1 MTCFALLDDCHATAA
16 TPTSRLYTGFL
27 REHRCDDPGALDAVW
42 AAADRDLHAGLHAV
56 VLADYEWG
64 ARLLQAGHERLPPG
78 HGCSLRVLMFE
89 RLECVG
95 ADAVDAW
102 LVAREHEDTG
112 GGHGGDGRAP
122 ATAGVLDIRPS
133 VDHEAFCD
141 AIARIHAAIGE
152 GETYQVN
159 YTYRLDFGTF
169 GAPVSLYRRLRA
181 RQAVAFG
188 AFIALPPG
196 TAGPDFV
203 LSCSPELFLRNQGGR
218 LSARPMKGTAPRARE
233 AEGDSEIARML
244 AGDTKNRAENLMIVD
259 LLRNDLG
266 RIARTGSVRVPT
278 LFSVETYPT
287 VFQMTSTIVAELPND
302 TGFPALLRALF
313 PCGSI
318 TGAPKHRTM
327 QIIAELEN
335 TPRGLYTGSIGWVDP
350 PARAGRACGDFCL
363 SVAIRTLTLQQRADG
378 AGCDGRM
385 GVGAGIVI
393 DSRAEAE
400 FEECALKARF
410 LTGLDPGFNLFETMY
425 ATREEGIRHVERHLA
440 RLAASA
446 EALDFT
452 CPRARIVAALRQQ
465 VTGLAPDVQTRI
477 RLAVHKDGRFDIV
490 VAPLEPLPPGPTEVL
505 LAPKPVADPH
515 GLFAHKTTLRSR
527 YDAGIRAAQA
537 RGAFD
542 TLFFDAGGWLTEG
555 GRSNVFLLID
565 GQWLTPPIG
574 RGVLPGTMR
583 AAVLD
588 DAEWSAREQAL
599 RVEDLFR
606 AERIVLTNALRGV
619 LEARLAPG
627 EAERWRASLSI
638 SATELRDTG
647 EVVQTANPAP
657 SASASGRSGQSGPE
671 PARAVR
677 G

>member
-1 MTCFALLDDCHATAA
+1 MTCFALLDDCHSTAA
-16 TPTSRLYTGFL
+16 APTSRLYTGFV
-27 REHRCDDPGALDAVW
+27 REHRCDDPATLDAVW
-42 AAADRDLHAGLHAV
+42 AAADRDLRAGLHAV

-64 ARLLQAGHERLPPG
+64 ARLLQAGHERVAPE
-78 HGCSLRVLMFE
+78 HGGSLRVLMFE
-89 RLECVG
+89 HLQQLG
-95 ADAVDAW
+95 AEAVDAW
-102 LVAREHEDTG
+102 LEARERDET
-112 GGHGGDGRAP
+112 GGHGMDGRAP
-122 ATAGVLDIRPS
+122 AAAGVLDIRPS
-133 VDHEAFCD
+133 VDHAAFCE

-159 YTYRLDFGTF
+159 YTYRLDFRTF
-169 GAPVSLYRRLRA
+169 GAPASLYRRLRA

-196 TAGPDFV
+196 TDGPDYV
-203 LSCSPELFLRNQGGR
+203 LSCSPELFLRNAGGR

-266 RIARTGSVRVPT
+266 RIARTGSVRVPA
-278 LFSVETYPT
+278 LFSVEAYPT
-287 VFQMTSTIVAELPND
+287 VFQMTSTIEAELPD
-302 TGFPALLRALF
+302 ETGFPDLLRALF

-327 QIIAELEN
+327 QIIADLEN
-335 TPRGLYTGSIGWVDP
+335 TPRGLYTGSIGWIDA
-350 PARAGRACGDFCL
+350 PARPDQACGDFCL
-363 SVAIRTLTLQQRADG
+363 SVAIRTLTLQQRTDG

-393 DSRAEAE
+393 DSRAEEE

-410 LTGLDPGFNLFETMY
+410 LTGLDPGFSLFETMY
-425 ATREEGIRHVERHLA
+425 ATREDGIRQVERHLA

-446 EALDFT
+446 AALGFV
-452 CPRARIVAALRQQ
+452 CPRAEIAAALRQQ
-465 VTGLAPDVQTRI
+465 VAGLAPGEPTRM
-477 RLAVHKDGRFDIV
+477 RLGLHKDGRFEIV
-490 VAPLEPLPPGPTEVL
+490 VAPLEPLPPGPVEVL
-505 LAPKPVADPH
+505 LAAAPIEDPH
-515 GLFAHKTTLRSR
+515 GLFAYKTTLRSR
-527 YDAGIRAAQA
+527 YDAGIRTAQA

-542 TLFFDAGGWLTEG
+542 TLFFDAEGWLTEG
-555 GRSNVFLLID
+555 GRSNVFVRID
-565 GQWLTPPIG
+565 GEWLTPPVG

-588 DAEWSAREQAL
+588 DPEWSAREHAL
-599 RVEDLFR
+599 RVEDLRR

-619 LEARLAPG
+619 VEARLAAG
-627 EAERWRASLSI
+627 EAARCRLPEDV
-638 SATELRDTG
+638 LRTD
-647 EVVQTANPAP
+647 
-657 SASASGRSGQSGPE
+657 
-671 PARAVR
+671 R

>member
-1 MTCFALLDDCHATAA
+1 MTCFALLDDCHATATA
-16 TPTSRLYTGFL
+16 PTSRLYAGFV
-27 REHRCDDPGALDAVW
+27 REHRCDDPATLDAVW
-42 AAADRDLHAGLHAV
+42 AAADRDLRAGLHAV

-64 ARLLQAGHERLPPG
+64 ARLLQAGHERLAPADG
-78 HGCSLRVLMFE
+78 GSLRVLMFAE
-89 RLECVG
+89 LQLLGV
-95 ADAVDAW
+95 DAVDAW
-102 LVAREHEDTG
+102 LLAREQDETG
-112 GGHGGDGRAP
+112 ASHGNDGRAP
-122 ATAGVLDIRPS
+122 APAGVLDIRPS
-133 VDHEAFCD
+133 VDHDAFCA

-159 YTYRLDFGTF
+159 YTYRLDFRTF

-196 TAGPDFV
+196 TAGPDYV
-203 LSCSPELFLRNQGGR
+203 LSCSPELFLRNRGGC

-266 RIARTGSVRVPT
+266 RIARTGSVRVPA
-278 LFSVETYPT
+278 LFSVEAYPT
-287 VFQMTSTIVAELPND
+287 VFQMTSTIEAELPDD

-327 QIIAELEN
+327 QIIAELED
-335 TPRGLYTGSIGWVDP
+335 TARGLYTGSIGWIDAP
-350 PARAGRACGDFCL
+350 TRPHQACGDFCL
-363 SVAIRTLTLQQRADG
+363 SVAIRTLTLQRRADAAQG
-378 AGCDGRM
+378 AGWDGRM

-393 DSRAEAE
+393 DSQAEEE

-410 LTGLDPGFNLFETMY
+410 LTGLDPGVGLFETLY
-425 ATREEGIRHVERHLA
+425 ATREDGIRNVERHLA

-446 EALDFT
+446 AALGFA
-452 CPRARIVAALRQQ
+452 CPRAAIVAALRQQ
-465 VTGLAPDVQTRI
+465 VAGLAPGQPSRM
-477 RLAVHKDGRFDIV
+477 RLALHKDGRFEIV
-490 VAPLEPLPPGPTEVL
+490 VAPLEALPPGPVEVL
-505 LAPKPVADPH
+505 IAAAPIGDVH
-515 GLFAHKTTLRSR
+515 GLLAHKTTLRAR

-542 TLFFDAGGWLTEG
+542 TLFFDADGCLTEG
-555 GRSNVFLLID
+555 GRSNVFLRID
-565 GQWLTPPIG
+565 GEWLTPPAG

-588 DAEWSAREQAL
+588 DPEWAAREQPL
-599 RVEDLFR
+599 RVEDLLR
-606 AERIVLTNALRGV
+606 AERIVLTNALRGT
-619 LEARLAPG
+619 LDACLAAG
-627 EAERWRASLSI
+627 EAERWRA
-638 SATELRDTG
+638 R
-647 EVVQTANPAP
+647 QTTAA
-657 SASASGRSGQSGPE
+657 ADGAKYHAG
-671 PARAVR
+671 VDR

>member
-16 TPTSRLYTGFL
+16 APTSRLYTGFV
-27 REHRCDDPGALDAVW
+27 REHRCDDPATLDAVW
-42 AAADRDLHAGLHAV
+42 AAADRDLRAGLHAV

-64 ARLLQAGHERLPPG
+64 ARLLRAGHERLAPE
-78 HGCSLRVLMFE
+78 HGGSLRVLMFE
-89 RLECVG
+89 RLQHLG

-102 LVAREHEDTG
+102 LVAREQEETSG
-112 GGHGGDGRAP
+112 GRGMDGRAP
-122 ATAGVLDIRPS
+122 AAAGVLDIRPS
-133 VDHEAFCD
+133 VDHAAFCD
-141 AIARIHAAIGE
+141 AIRRIHAAIGE

-159 YTYRLDFGTF
+159 YTYRLDFRSF
-169 GAPVSLYRRLRA
+169 GAPASLYRRLRA

-188 AFIALPPG
+188 AFITLPPG
-196 TAGPDFV
+196 TAGPDYV
-203 LSCSPELFLRNQGGR
+203 LSCSPELFLRNAGGR

-266 RIARTGSVRVPT
+266 RIARTGSVRVPA
-278 LFSVETYPT
+278 LFTVEAYPT
-287 VFQMTSTIVAELPND
+287 VFQMTSSIEAELPDD
-302 TGFPALLRALF
+302 TDFPALLRALF

-335 TPRGLYTGSIGWVDP
+335 TPRGLYTGSIGWIDAP
-350 PARAGRACGDFCL
+350 TRPDQACGDFCL
-363 SVAIRTLTLQQRADG
+363 SVTIRTLTLQQRADG

-393 DSRAEAE
+393 DSRAEEE

-410 LTGLDPGFNLFETMY
+410 LTGLDPGFSLFETMY
-425 ATREEGIRHVERHLA
+425 ATRADGVRQVERHLA

-446 EALDFT
+446 AALGFA
-452 CPRARIVAALRQQ
+452 CPRAGIVAALREQ
-465 VTGLAPDVQTRI
+465 VAGLAPGLPARM
-477 RLAVHKDGRFDIV
+477 RLALHKDGRFEIV
-490 VAPLEPLPPGPTEVL
+490 VAPLEPLPAGPVEVL
-505 LAPKPVADPH
+505 IAPEPIDDPH

-527 YDAGIRAAQA
+527 YDAGIRAAQG

-542 TLFFDAGGWLTEG
+542 TLFFDADGWLTEG
-555 GRSNVFLLID
+555 GRSNVFVRID
-565 GQWLTPPIG
+565 GQWLTPPVG

-599 RVEDLFR
+599 RVEDLLR

-619 LEARLAPG
+619 LEARLAAG
-627 EAERWRASLSI
+627 EAAHCKLPAEVLRA
-638 SATELRDTG
+638 D
-647 EVVQTANPAP
+647 
-657 SASASGRSGQSGPE
+657 
-671 PARAVR
+671 R